1 MSSKLKK
8 WYVIVGL
15 VVGGLVI
22 CSLLVAAGGAAGY
35 AVAQRRGGLSLQGSW
50 GAGPS
55 QQGPGL
61 GPEERSQQGQQE
73 QSLPQAAAG
82 TFSGQLHGAL
92 IVEVESGAPAEQAGL
107 ETGDV
112 VIAVNNKG
120 MDEDRDLAALIGSY
134 DPGDEVVLT
143 VVRQNDDTELVE
155 LEVTLGSDTDEEG
168 NEVPL
173 LGARYQTLSS
183 GMGMRMLERGPWSG
197 GESETD

>member
-50 GAGPS
+50 GAAPS

-61 GPEERSQQGQQE
+61 GPEERSQQGQ
-73 QSLPQAAAG
+73 SLPQAAAG
-82 TFSGQLHGAL
+82 SFSGQLRGAL

-107 ETGDV
+107 ETGDI

-183 GMGMRMLERGPWSG
+183 GMGMRMLERGSWSG
-197 GESETD
+197 DESETD

>member
-35 AVAQRRGGLSLQGSW
+35 LVAQRRGGLSLRGSW
-50 GAGPS
+50 GATPS
-55 QQGPGL
+55 QEAPEL
-61 GPEERSQQGQQE
+61 GSERSQQGQ
-73 QSLPQAAAG
+73 SLPEAAAG
-82 TFSGQLHGAL
+82 SFSGQLRGAL
-92 IVEVESGAPAEQAGL
+92 IVEVESDAPADQAGL
-107 ETGDV
+107 ETGDI
-112 VIAVNNKG
+112 VIAVDNKG
-120 MDEDRDLAALIGSY
+120 MNEDRDLAALIGSY

-143 VVRQNDDTELVE
+143 IVRQNDDTELVE

-197 GESETD
+197 DETESEMD

>member
-15 VVGGLVI
+15 VVGGLAI

-35 AVAQRRGGLSLQGSW
+35 LVAQRGRVLSLRGSW
-50 GAGPS
+50 GGTPS
-55 QQGPGL
+55 QEAPGL
-61 GPEERSQQGQQE
+61 GPERSQPW
-73 QSLPQAAAG
+73 QSLPEAVAG
-82 TFSGQLHGAL
+82 SFSGQLRGAL
-92 IVEVESGAPAEQAGL
+92 IVEVESGAPADQAGL
-107 ETGDV
+107 ETGDI

-143 VVRQNDDTELVE
+143 IVRQNDDTELIE

-168 NEVPL
+168 NEVAL
-173 LGARYQTLSS
+173 LGARYQTVSS
-183 GMGMRMLERGPWSG
+183 GMGMRMLERGPWFG
-197 GESETD
+197 DGSEMD